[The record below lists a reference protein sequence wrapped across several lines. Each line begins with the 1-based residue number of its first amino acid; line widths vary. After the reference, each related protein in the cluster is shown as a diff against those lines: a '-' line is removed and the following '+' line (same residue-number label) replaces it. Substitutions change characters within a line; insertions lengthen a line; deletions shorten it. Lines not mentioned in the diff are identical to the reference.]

1 MNKETLINNIVKL
14 LLGIIGFFIVNSYNN
29 LRQEIMTFQTDIKTF
44 QTDIKKLE
52 ISVLELQVKL
62 ETYAT
67 KEEVRKLL
75 DGYKN

>member
-1 MNKETLINNIVKL
+1 MNKETLFSNLIKL

-29 LRQEIMTFQTDIKTF
+29 LRQAIMTF

-67 KEEVRKLL
+67 KEEVRNLI
-75 DGYKN
+75 DAHKN